1 MKFIEETYGLP
12 SMHTTDVR
20 ADDLMDCFDFSQKP
34 RKFKRI
40 PAKYPP
46 SYFLHQSSTEPVDP

>member
-1 MKFIEETYGLP
+1 LKFIEKTFGLP
-12 SMHTTDVR
+12 SLHTTDVR

-34 RKFKRI
+34 RKFKHI

-46 SYFLHQSSTEPVDP
+46 NYFFSQPSTEPDDS